1 MAKPQETFE
10 EHWRARHRR
19 GLEAAH
25 RMLRAAFPR
34 PGLFIVAREPGRYV
48 QGCRALPGNNGICFA
63 FDDEEDDEEDDYRV
77 MDRWTDVFDRTWKR
91 EMRKNLFEA
100 FDIALSSGLRAI
112 GKPWPQE
119 TPMLGCVR
127 LPAPQ
132 KVAANLRRGRGNKED
147 WNSPQ

>member
-25 RMLRAAFPR
+25 RKLRAAFR
-34 PGLFIVAREPGRYV
+34 DLDCYSSHVSLDDMYKAAGLYREAMEYPSG
-48 QGCRALPGNNGICFA
+48 
-63 FDDEEDDEEDDYRV
+63 FDEEEDDYRV

-91 EMRKNLFEA
+91 EMRKNLLEA
-100 FDIALSSGLRAI
+100 FDIALSSRFRAI

-119 TPMLGCVR
+119 T
-127 LPAPQ
+127 
-132 KVAANLRRGRGNKED
+132 AAHNVTPIMGKRAA
-147 WNSPQ
+147 